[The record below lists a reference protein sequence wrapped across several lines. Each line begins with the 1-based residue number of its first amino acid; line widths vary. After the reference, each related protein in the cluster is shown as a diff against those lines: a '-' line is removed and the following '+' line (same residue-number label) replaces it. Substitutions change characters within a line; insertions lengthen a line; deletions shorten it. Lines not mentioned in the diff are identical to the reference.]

1 MKKAKNSPTTV
12 QVDEFAQYIEHFQ
25 SLLNLRDWRIE
36 HSGRAAGRGAMA
48 DVGTSLEDRLA
59 VWSIGND
66 WGPVPVTSKTLKE
79 TALHET
85 LHIFL
90 APLIAACRTRDEEAI
105 LTAEHSVV
113 AVLEKL
119 LSKV

>member
-1 MKKAKNSPTTV
+1 MKKAKNAPTV
-12 QVDEFAQYIEHFQ
+12 EQVAEFTEYIEHFQ
-25 SLLNLRDWRIE
+25 TLLNLRDWRIE
-36 HSGRAAGRGAMA
+36 HSCRPAGKGALA

-59 VWSIGND
+59 VWSIGSD
-66 WGPVPVTSKTLKE
+66 WGPMPINSKTLRE

-90 APLIAACRTRDEEAI
+90 APLIAACRSRDDDAI
-105 LTAEHSVV
+105 MTAEHSVV

-119 LSKV
+119 LSK